1 MRSRDMQEYDPNKF
15 TVILLPVPLEKAQK
29 FLEKD
34 PQSFAMACS
43 LSMKSQAENNQIL
56 EIGNF
61 KELGL
66 ASESRYRRCKKILED
81 MGFLSLITTCRQH
94 SVEGFSN
101 KQETIQDTIQIT
113 KKHTKKTIVKL
124 SYNHDLMFITK
135 TQKQPNE
142 RPNERPY
149 ERPTP
154 FFAQPGEF
162 FAKKIVEKWKENSS
176 HPFRYTLYI
185 YKIKSILSF
194 CPMFFQ
200 PQKSDQKVAPSAP
213 PKADCSAKP
222 KISKKKKRHLS
233 FNPETGEIE
242 MLDSALLERL
252 GEAYSGQVNIVHELK
267 RLAAWC
273 VSKSVRANTNIDA
286 LFGRWIVKA
295 YNDSLYR
302 QANGYQN
309 QKQPPKR
316 PTEIKFD
323 PALEDQRFKRKIP
336 F

>member
-1 MRSRDMQEYDPNKF
+1 MQEYDPNKF

-101 KQETIQDTIQIT
+101 KQETIQDTIPIT

-135 TQKQPNE
+135 TQKQPND
-142 RPNERPY
+142 RPY
-149 ERPTP
+149 DRPYDRP
-154 FFAQPGEF
+154 DPF
-162 FAKKIVEKWKENSS
+162 FAKKIIEIWHQNSS
-176 HPFRYTLYI
+176 HPFRYNLYI
-185 YKIKSILSF
+185 YKELYSRYLLSGQM
-194 CPMFFQ
+194 PEVMNI
-200 PQKSDQKVAPSAP
+200 PKKAAAPDPVASAAPSARRKEKIDAP
-213 PKADCSAKP
+213 FFCKEEGKFKNLRPAFLKTLSEVYGSKVDIESEFKKMCLWCASNEAKA
-222 KISKKKKRHLS
+222 SKKQLWEKFIIGWLNRASDKNFNKQASS
-233 FNPETGEIE
+233 F
-242 MLDSALLERL
+242 
-252 GEAYSGQVNIVHELK
+252 
-267 RLAAWC
+267 
-273 VSKSVRANTNIDA
+273 
-286 LFGRWIVKA
+286 
-295 YNDSLYR
+295 
-302 QANGYQN
+302 
-309 QKQPPKR
+309 QKQQPK
-316 PTEIKFD
+316 
-323 PALEDQRFKRKIP
+323 DQPIDEEKVAMYKKIYG